1 MTYSYRMLTV
11 ALSFLV
17 LLVASTVKA
26 APQLEPIGTFKMDL
40 YESAA
45 IDNQAITGKFGGG
58 TVTFTTG
65 GSAAIESCVED
76 GYIKSSGVI
85 DFNLRCFAKLDDGV
99 AMLIRYT
106 GLIKT
111 GDGFWDSFLAGN
123 VVGPG
128 RLMEFWCNEIKMV
141 TTSEKYAWV
150 NETMFIGEGEN
161 LSVPTAD
168 GPGIVHY
175 ELYALRH

>member
-1 MTYSYRMLTV
+1 MTYSFRGNWIAFCVTV
-11 ALSFLV
+11 ILAPMV
-17 LLVASTVKA
+17 QA
-26 APQLEPIGTFKMDL
+26 APTLEAIGTFKMDL

-45 IDNQAITGKFGGG
+45 VDNQAITGKFGGG
-58 TVTFTTG
+58 ELVFANG
-65 GSAAIESCVED
+65 GAATIETCVED
-76 GYIKSSGVI
+76 GYIKSSGII
-85 DFNLRCFAKLDDGV
+85 DFNLRCFAKLDDG
-99 AMLIRYT
+99 AALLIRYT

-111 GDGFWDSFLAGN
+111 GEGFWDHFLAGE
-123 VVGPG
+123 VTGPG
-128 RLMEFWCNEIKMV
+128 RLMEFWCNEMKMV

-150 NETMFIGEGEN
+150 NETMFIGEGAN